1 MYINQQKKSFLNKKR
16 IVLSSIIVLLLI
28 IGGAFLYGKSLLEP
42 VEKNNKTT
50 VNINIPSGS
59 SVSAIASIL
68 KENNVIKSEKAFQY
82 YVKYKKA
89 SGFQA
94 GYYHLNKGMDLDAII
109 NKLTSGATSYAI
121 QITVPEGKQLTQIA
135 DAIAEE
141 TKYSTKQVMAKLDDK
156 TFINQLKKEFP
167 DTVTNDVFQKNI
179 KHPLEGYL
187 FPATYPF
194 NDPDTSLENIITEM
208 MKQTDSYVKTYKTEM
223 KKEKLSVHKLLTMA
237 SLIEEEATEKA
248 DRHKISSVF
257 YNRLKKKMPLQ
268 TDPTVLY
275 AAGKH
280 KDRVLYKDLEIDSP
294 YNTYKNTGLPPG
306 PIANAGMSSWE
317 AALHPD
323 KTDYLYFLAK
333 SNGEVVFTKT
343 LKEHNKAKEKYISA
357 KNQK

>member
-1 MYINQQKKSFLNKKR
+1 MYINQQKKSFFNKKR
-16 IVLSSIIVLLLI
+16 IILSSIVVLFLI

-42 VEKNNKTT
+42 VEKDSKTT

-68 KENNVIKSEKAFQY
+68 KKNDVIKSEKAFQY
-82 YVKYKKA
+82 YVKYKGA

-94 GYYHLNKGMDLDAII
+94 GFYHLNKGMDLDAII
-109 NKLTSGATSYAI
+109 QKLTSGATGYAF
-121 QITVPEGKQLTQIA
+121 QITVTEGAQLTQIA
-135 DAIAEE
+135 AAIADE
-141 TKYSTKQVMAKLDDK
+141 TKYSKKQVIAKLDDE

-167 DTVTNDVFQKNI
+167 DTVTNDVFNKNI

-194 NDPDTSLENIITEM
+194 NDPDTSLEDIIKAM
-208 MKQTDSYVKTYKTEM
+208 IKQTNSYVEKYKSEM
-223 KKEKLSVHKLLTMA
+223 KKNKVSVHKLLTMA

-248 DRHKISSVF
+248 DRHKIASVF

-294 YNTYKNTGLPPG
+294 YNTYKNTGLTPG

-343 LKEHNKAKEKYISA
+343 LKEHNKAKEKYISS
-357 KNQK
+357 KNEK